1 MGSRKSD
8 NHKPLFKGY
17 IIQVL
22 EQRFPVQTVD
32 LNGNIMRH
40 MDIIWKWPQYTLTEI
55 VSIMQQI
62 QVQQQMQSVQ
72 QIAESDN
79 KPLLNLNHQTEAI
92 LISELNQMINK
103 GEIIQIK
110 DRFRMPYSDNRNT
123 ISACSQIIQTH
134 E

>member
-1 MGSRKSD
+1 
-8 NHKPLFKGY
+8 
-17 IIQVL
+17 
-22 EQRFPVQTVD
+22 
-32 LNGNIMRH
+32 